1 VGAAAW
7 LLLSL
12 HVCLAAFGGASSAL
26 DGLMVLPALLEAMVP
41 PRALWLIW
49 CQKVWKAGT
58 WWCCRGSETPDVY
71 ASLAAYGGFACI
83 LLVISCA

>member
-1 VGAAAW
+1 MSECGSCSKVAGQRLVGAVAW

-26 DGLMVLPALLEAMVP
+26 DGLMVLQALLEAIVP

-49 CQKVWKAGT
+49 CQRCGKLALG
-58 WWCCRGSETPDVY
+58 G
-71 ASLAAYGGFACI
+71 ASGDRRRPMYMRP
-83 LLVISCA
+83 